1 MSPTPALISV
11 GRFRHIPIIFFKYF
25 GYMIVELN
33 LNFGHLTNGFRTAD
47 RGLMNLKLLNKII
60 SPRVSSY
67 HGNSRFIFPN
77 ARASRGLRPLGPPRG
92 ALPLRTPLGVPLPR
106 PPRTTVPL

>member
-1 MSPTPALISV
+1 
-11 GRFRHIPIIFFKYF
+11 
-25 GYMIVELN
+25 MIVELN

-92 ALPLRTPLGVPLPR
+92 ALPLRTPLGVPPPDPR
-106 PPRTTVPL
+106 KNRTTFKSAPTGLKG

>member
-1 MSPTPALISV
+1 
-11 GRFRHIPIIFFKYF
+11 
-25 GYMIVELN
+25 MIVELN

-92 ALPLRTPLGVPLPR
+92 ALPLRTPLGVP
-106 PPRTTVPL
+106 PPDPQEQPYHFKIRSDGPA